1 MTAREVPISEQL
13 DLTVSLRGR
22 REVHDN
28 YQILH
33 FTGLLDAFSEPVFRR
48 VVSKCIEEGPK
59 NVILDFS
66 TIDFIDSSGLG
77 ILVQMA
83 KKSQARGGSLQI
95 VSNPR
100 VKQTVKL
107 VRLEQLLS
115 LKPSIEAALEE
126 FNPKS
131 S

>member
-28 YQILH
+28 YQILR
-33 FTGLLDAFSEPVFRR
+33 FTGLLDAFSEPAFRR
-48 VVSKCIEEGPK
+48 VVGKCIEEGPK
-59 NVILDFS
+59 NIILDFS

-83 KKSQARGGSLQI
+83 KKSQANGGSLQI

>member
-1 MTAREVPISEQL
+1 MSMGEVPIIEQL

-22 REVHDN
+22 REIQDN
-28 YQILH
+28 YQILR
-33 FTGLLDAFSEPVFRR
+33 FTGLLDAFSEPAFRK
-48 VVSKCIEEGPK
+48 VVGKCIEDGPK

-66 TIDFIDSSGLG
+66 AIDFIDSSGLG

-83 KKSQARGGSLQI
+83 KKSQANGGTLQI

-107 VRLEQLLS
+107 VRLEQLLC
-115 LKPSIEAALEE
+115 LQPSVEAALETLL
-126 FNPKS
+126 PKS

>member
-28 YQILH
+28 YQILR
-33 FTGLLDAFSEPVFRR
+33 FTGLLDAFSEPAFRR
-48 VVSKCIEEGPK
+48 VVGKCIEEGPK
-59 NVILDFS
+59 NIILDFS

-83 KKSQARGGSLQI
+83 KKSQANGGSLQI

-115 LKPSIEAALEE
+115 LKPSVEAALEE
-126 FNPKS
+126 FTPKS

>member
-28 YQILH
+28 YQILR
-33 FTGLLDAFSEPVFRR
+33 FTGLLDAFSEPAFRR
-48 VVSKCIEEGPK
+48 VVGKCIEEGPK
-59 NVILDFS
+59 NIILDFS

-83 KKSQARGGSLQI
+83 KKSQASGGSLQI

-115 LKPSIEAALEE
+115 LKPSVEAALEE